1 MSISWTLLKKSGRQS
16 FARLGLTAMAIAIGV
31 MLISY
36 FTAGVNGLLG
46 LGHRTN
52 HLSRLVLRL
61 GYAHVRVQAI
71 GMAIEL

>member
-16 FARLGLTAMAIAIGV
+16 FARLGLTAIAIAIGV

-52 HLSRLVLRL
+52 IYQ
-61 GYAHVRVQAI
+61 G
-71 GMAIEL
+71 